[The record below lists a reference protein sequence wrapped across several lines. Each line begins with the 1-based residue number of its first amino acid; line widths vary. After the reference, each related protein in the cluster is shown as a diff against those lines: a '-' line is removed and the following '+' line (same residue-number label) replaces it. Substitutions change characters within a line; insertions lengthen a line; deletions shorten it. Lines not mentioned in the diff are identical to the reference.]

1 MMDKKSQTTKAK
13 KKKMVSEE
21 KLNPSISLNLPLS
34 FLKDVPNIVFING
47 VHGKGENMISKHDI
61 ALSGKRNA
69 SKVMNFPPEFE
80 TGDGHGINMSLS
92 NSVFNTLKIHSMHES
107 KRHSRLHDKTEK
119 STTVSLL
126 YIYITQSIKTIPK
139 TGTSVGFKNKINF
152 V

>member
-92 NSVFNTLKIHSMHES
+92 NSVFNTLKIHSMHHWYKCS
-107 KRHSRLHDKTEK
+107 DQFTWTSDNKCGINC
-119 STTVSLL
+119 VNNVLL
-126 YIYITQSIKTIPK
+126 
-139 TGTSVGFKNKINF
+139 
-152 V
+152 